1 MILTDWSWDFVF
13 FRYLLVFMAL
23 FAVYILPLLKVF
35 FNYTIGK
42 ILFSKR
48 KQLKRAGEWAIVTG
62 ATDGIGKAYA
72 EQLAKDG
79 LNIMLISRNLE
90 KLSKV
95 AKEIESSYGVKTRV
109 VVADFTKNNIY
120 ESIEKEIASLSSIA
134 CLVNNVGMSYPHFD
148 DYARAKFM
156 NCNFIQDMITCNT
169 HSIAV
174 MTYLVLS
181 RLLKQKS
188 GTSSAIINI
197 ASYAGTV
204 TTPFGSLYGA
214 TKAFIYHFSQSIA
227 AELRL
232 SSSSS
237 SKTTKSGQ
245 NVIIQTVCPLFVVTA
260 MSRVERPSLFI
271 PTPSDYV
278 NSALNMLGVEELTMG
293 YFTHA
298 LQGYFFNIIPLS
310 WKHDKCKKMVE
321 KGRKK
326 FE

>member
-1 MILTDWSWDFVF
+1 
-13 FRYLLVFMAL
+13 MAL

-62 ATDGIGKAYA
+62 ATDGI
-72 EQLAKDG
+72 
-79 LNIMLISRNLE
+79 
-90 KLSKV
+90 V

-237 SKTTKSGQ
+237 SKTTKS
-245 NVIIQTVCPLFVVTA
+245 A